1 MNNPTTNTA
10 KTQEIQVANKTF
22 TDLSRCRL
30 GDGFKLSTL
39 TTTRESSSDIGKTM
53 AEMTREI
60 MTAFVEGNLQIK
72 RGAVYQRQ
80 QEQMQKQQE
89 EVQKLYVAR

>member
-1 MNNPTTNTA
+1 MAAIKSTNLVV
-10 KTQEIQVANKTF
+10 KVPPYLLDKY
-22 TDLSRCRL
+22 
-30 GDGFKLSTL
+30 
-39 TTTRESSSDIGKTM
+39 RESSSNIGKTM

-80 QEQMQKQQE
+80 QEQMQRQQE
-89 EVQKLYVAR
+89 EVQKLYVA